1 MLNVNGG
8 LSNVDRITFYDSEI
22 GATAI
27 RLPDGKIDIKYE
39 KKNVTMESVFGLIV
53 FCSIISLL
61 KALIIIPYIKNHI
74 TMIWMYFIP
83 SAFYV
88 IFLVACIKYVREQG
102 KKLLKNHGAEH
113 MVFKAYQKLKR
124 IPNITEVKKFSRIS
138 SKCGINIFSAFI
150 MAQIIGF
157 FVYQNFGY
165 IIPEAVLVIVP
176 VFVYYIFP
184 FNFLGNIAQLWTTS
198 EPEDENISLAIA
210 ALTALED
217 RDSIKDAIKSIGI

>member
-1 MLNVNGG
+1 MRNKKCNKRRTTQGGGVAVPVAGKVLNEVIQYLGIEPTEESEKKILIQFFKFIDINNCKDLTLHITCVIMELLTRIPRIIGGFYMLNVNGG

-88 IFLVACIKYVREQG
+88 IFLVACIKYVREHG
-102 KKLLKNHGAEH
+102 KKLLKN
-113 MVFKAYQKLKR
+113 QR
-124 IPNITEVKKFSRIS
+124 
-138 SKCGINIFSAFI
+138 SKN
-150 MAQIIGF
+150 
-157 FVYQNFGY
+157 
-165 IIPEAVLVIVP
+165 
-176 VFVYYIFP
+176 
-184 FNFLGNIAQLWTTS
+184 
-198 EPEDENISLAIA
+198 
-210 ALTALED
+210 
-217 RDSIKDAIKSIGI
+217 